1 MKNGSYEVI
10 EDTIIASG
18 IGVSLADVQNV
29 LSIILLCFNL
39 LWIVFKIIMKIKNY
53 YKDGVIDKEELD
65 DLQHDVD
72 SLNKDRK

>member
-10 EDTIIASG
+10 EDTVIASG